1 MTAILGINCFS
12 HDTAACLVV
21 DGDVVAMVEQE
32 RLDRSCHS
40 RAFPDDAIAFCLA
53 EGSLRIGDVDIV
65 AFAQRPLVDLAR
77 GAHDAV
83 ERRAPKRLAAQLYTD
98 ARLAAREV
106 AFRRRWDY
114 REQVVHVGHHDAHA
128 AAAFFASPFDSAAV
142 LTIDRGGDYLST
154 TLRIGSGNRMRT
166 IAEIANPHSLG
177 EVYSALTWY
186 LGFSTNADEGK
197 VMGLAPYG
205 TDRYVKELRDL
216 VVLEDD
222 GRFRV
227 NFDWFGY
234 QRDGRPVSRRFLER
248 FGPPRQPESEITQRD
263 KDLAFALQ
271 ALTEDAGL
279 HIARWLRSQSP
290 TGRLCLS
297 GGVAL
302 NSVMNR
308 RLLDEAGFDE
318 LFVQPASS
326 DAGNALGAALWVEHQ
341 LLGRPRRWVME
352 HPFLGPAPS
361 DRLVSAAVASVVRR
375 GTPTGGVSA
384 RRVPDPAVEA
394 ARLVADGRV
403 VGWFQGRAE
412 IGPRALGARSILADP
427 RRAEMR
433 DIVNDRVK
441 HREWFRPFDP
451 SVLDERGAEYFVD
464 YRRDPFM
471 LLVESV
477 RPDRRHEIPAVTH
490 VDGTGRLQSVTEAF
504 NPLFCRL
511 ICEFDRLTGVPVVL
525 NTSFNVRGEPMVSRP
540 EEALADFA
548 GTAMDAVVM
557 GDHVVEKVYLVQ
569 EVEGRTVPG
578 ANPAAGQTVG
588 LSTAGGGYSRD

>member
-21 DGDVVAMVEQE
+21 DGAVVAMVEQE
-32 RLDRSCHS
+32 RLDRTCHS

-53 EGSLRIGDVDIV
+53 EGSLRIGDVDVV

-77 GAHDAV
+77 GVRDGV
-83 ERRAPKRLAAQLYTD
+83 ERHAPKRLAAQVYTD
-98 ARLAAREV
+98 ARLVAREV
-106 AFRRRWDY
+106 AFRRRWGY
-114 REQVVHVGHHDAHA
+114 RGRVVHVGHHDAHA
-128 AAAFFASPFDSAAV
+128 SAAFFASPFESAAV

-154 TLRIGSGNRMRT
+154 TYRIGSGNRMRT
-166 IAEIANPHSLG
+166 IAEIANPHSVG
-177 EVYSALTWY
+177 EVYSAITWY

-205 TDRYVKELRDL
+205 TDRYVEELRDL
-216 VVLEDD
+216 VALEEG

-234 QRDGRPVSRRFLER
+234 QRDGRPVSRRFVER
-248 FGPPRQPESEITQRD
+248 FGPPRQPETEITQRD
-263 KDLAFALQ
+263 KDLAFAVQ
-271 ALTEDAGL
+271 ALAEDAGVHL
-279 HIARWLRSQSP
+279 ARWLRGRSP

-302 NSVMNR
+302 NSVMNH
-308 RLLDEAGFDE
+308 RLLTEAGFDE
-318 LFVQPASS
+318 VFVQPASS

-341 LLGRPRRWVME
+341 VLGRQRRWVMR
-352 HPFLGPAPS
+352 HPFLGPAVS
-361 DRLVSAAVASVVRR
+361 DHQVSAAVAAFHRRMPTGAVSVRR
-375 GTPTGGVSA
+375 VA
-384 RRVPDPAVEA
+384 DPAAEA

-433 DIVNDRVK
+433 DVVNDRVK
-441 HREWFRPFDP
+441 HREWFRPFAP
-451 SVLDERGAEYFVD
+451 SVLDERGAQYFVD
-464 YRRDPFM
+464 YRPDPFM
-471 LLVESV
+471 LLVETV
-477 RPDRRHEIPAVTH
+477 RPDRRQEIPAVTH
-490 VDGTGRLQSVTEAF
+490 VDGTGRLQSVTKDF
-504 NPLFCRL
+504 NPLFHRL
-511 ICEFDRLTGVPVVL
+511 ICELDRLTGVPVVL

-548 GTAMDAVVM
+548 GTAMDALVM
-557 GDHVVEKVYLVQ
+557 GDHVVEKAPLVPHA
-569 EVEGRTVPG
+569 EGRPVRS
-578 ANPAAGQTVG
+578 
-588 LSTAGGGYSRD
+588 STGRRG

>member
-21 DGDVVAMVEQE
+21 DGTVVAMAEQE
-32 RLDRSCHS
+32 RFDRTCHS

-53 EGSLRIGDVDIV
+53 AGSLRIGDVDIV

-77 GAHDAV
+77 GARDAV
-83 ERRAPKRLAAQLYTD
+83 ERAAPKRLAAQLYTD

-106 AFRRRWDY
+106 AFRRRWGY
-114 REQVVHVGHHDAHA
+114 RGRVAHVGHHDAHA
-128 AAAFFASPFDSAAV
+128 SAAFFASPFDSAAV
-142 LTIDRGGDYLST
+142 LTIDRGGDYRST
-154 TLRIGSGNRMRT
+154 TFRIGAGTRMRT
-166 IAEIANPHSLG
+166 IAEIANPHSVG

-205 TDRYVKELRDL
+205 TDRYVRELRDL
-216 VVLEDD
+216 LVLEDE

-227 NFDWFGY
+227 NFNWFGY
-234 QRDGRPVSRRFLER
+234 QRDGRPVSRRFVAR
-248 FGPPRQPESEITQRD
+248 FGPPRQPESEITPRD
-263 KDLAFALQ
+263 KDLAFAVQ

-279 HIARWLRSQSP
+279 HVARWLRSQSP

-302 NSVMNR
+302 NSVMNH
-308 RLLDEAGFDE
+308 RLLTEAGFDE

-341 LLGRPRRWVME
+341 LLGRPRRWVMR
-352 HPFLGPAPS
+352 HPFLGPASS
-361 DRLVSAAVASVVRR
+361 DPTVRAAVEAAGRR
-375 GTPTGGVSA
+375 GTLEGGVSV
-384 RRVPDPAVEA
+384 RRVADPAAEA

-427 RRAEMR
+427 RRADMR
-433 DIVNDRVK
+433 DVVNDRVK
-441 HREWFRPFDP
+441 HREWFRPFAP
-451 SVLDERGAEYFVD
+451 SVLHERGAEYFVD
-464 YRRDPFM
+464 YRADPFM
-471 LLVESV
+471 LTVETV
-477 RPDRRHEIPAVTH
+477 RPDRRQEIPAVTH
-490 VDGTGRLQSVTEAF
+490 VDGTGRLQSVTEDF
-504 NPLFCRL
+504 NPLFYRL
-511 ICEFDRLTGVPVVL
+511 IREFDRLTGVPVVL
-525 NTSFNVRGEPMVSRP
+525 NTSFNVRGEPMVNRP

-548 GTAMDAVVM
+548 RTAMDALVM
-557 GDHVVEKVYLVQ
+557 GDYVVEKAHVAREADGYPERSAANRSGGPRSSVIPR
-569 EVEGRTVPG
+569 RT
-578 ANPAAGQTVG
+578 
-588 LSTAGGGYSRD
+588 R